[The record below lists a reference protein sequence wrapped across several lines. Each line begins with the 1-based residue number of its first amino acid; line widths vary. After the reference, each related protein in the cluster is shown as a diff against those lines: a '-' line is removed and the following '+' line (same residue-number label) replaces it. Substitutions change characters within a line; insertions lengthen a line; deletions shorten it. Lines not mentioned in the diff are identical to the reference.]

1 MPFPTVH
8 HLNCHKNWAGKKCA
22 SYCYCQFSK
31 LKVLYHHFRV
41 FLIYFKIEFL
51 KILFWAVTMTCGRY
65 ADESKQFT
73 NNFKILKH
81 FARIFFFFISFT
93 GIYSGILN
101 YMYSMP
107 LIVTNTD
114 HQKKFKYTVPISK
127 NTIWHYICC
136 WFFWGFFWFL
146 KRNIIN
152 MWMMLRVFL
161 NDYRGFWKLL
171 LKNIVRWICVD
182 G

>member
-41 FLIYFKIEFL
+41 FLIYIQIEFL

-65 ADESKQFT
+65 ADESTQFT

-81 FARIFFFFISFT
+81 LARIFFFHI
-93 GIYSGILN
+93 IYRYLQWYIELHVQYASN
-101 YMYSMP
+101 RHKHWP
-107 LIVTNTD
+107 T
-114 HQKKFKYTVPISK
+114 KEFKYTVLVSK
-127 NTIWHYICC
+127 NTIWHYIC
-136 WFFWGFFWFL
+136 WVFFL
-146 KRNIIN
+146 KKNY
-152 MWMMLRVFL
+152 LYV
-161 NDYRGFWKLL
+161 NDVESLFKWL
-171 LKNIVRWICVD
+171 
-182 G
+182 